1 MSALSD
7 KINRQHE
14 LAGIPIAGKE
24 FRYLGGTRPIT
35 CVAAN
40 VVAAVDGVHA
50 AAAVAVG

>member
-14 LAGIPIAGKE
+14 LAGIPITGKE

-35 CVAAN
+35 CAKFF
-40 VVAAVDGVHA
+40 A
-50 AAAVAVG
+50 AAAAHGQAVQVVG